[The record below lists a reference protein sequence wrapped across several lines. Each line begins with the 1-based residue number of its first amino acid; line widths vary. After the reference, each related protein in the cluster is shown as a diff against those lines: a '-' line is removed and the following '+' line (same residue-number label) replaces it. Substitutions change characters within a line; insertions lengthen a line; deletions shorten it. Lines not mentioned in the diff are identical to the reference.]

1 MKNKLIEFDK
11 TEKENFEFLIGTDE
25 AGRGPG
31 AGGVYAA
38 AVCFKNFDNQLIT
51 ELNGVNDSKQL
62 TETVREELFDV
73 IKQNCIYSI
82 QFGTVEEIE
91 KYNILRTSLMAM
103 KRACEDVIFQLKCT
117 NIKVIVDGNKLI
129 PMFKYNQKY
138 IVKGDAHSF
147 SIAAASILAKVER
160 DREMTK
166 LSLEFPEYGW
176 DKNKGYLTK
185 EHLEAIDKYG
195 LTKYHRKSFLQ
206 KHFEKCEQLS
216 LF

>member
-1 MKNKLIEFDK
+1 MKNKLVEFDRK
-11 TEKENFEFLIGTDE
+11 EKGDFEFLIGTDE

-38 AVCFKNFDNQLIT
+38 AVCFTDLDNHIIK
-51 ELNGVNDSKQL
+51 ELKDVNDSKQL
-62 TETVREELFDV
+62 SEIVREELYEI
-73 IKQNCIYSI
+73 IKLSCVYSVK
-82 QFGTVEEIE
+82 FGTVEEIE
-91 KYNILRTSLMAM
+91 KYNILRTSLATM
-103 KRACEDVIFQLKCT
+103 KKACEDVISQLKSKD
-117 NIKVIVDGNKLI
+117 IKVIIDGNKLI
-129 PMFKYNQKY
+129 PSFNYPQKF

-160 DREMTK
+160 DREMIR
-166 LSLEFPEYGW
+166 LANEFPQYGW

-195 LTKYHRKSFLQ
+195 LTKWHRKSFLY

>member
-1 MKNKLIEFDK
+1 MKNKLVEFDRK
-11 TEKENFEFLIGTDE
+11 EKGDFEFLIGTDE

-38 AVCFKNFDNQLIT
+38 AVCFTDLDNAIIK
-51 ELNGVNDSKQL
+51 ELKDVNDSKQL
-62 TETVREELFDV
+62 PEAVREELYEV
-73 IKQNCIYSI
+73 IKLSCIYSI

-91 KYNILRTSLMAM
+91 KYNILRTSLATM
-103 KRACEDVIFQLKCT
+103 KKACDDVISQLKSKDV
-117 NIKVIVDGNKLI
+117 KVIIDGNKLI
-129 PMFKYNQKY
+129 PLFNYPQKF

-160 DREMTK
+160 DREMIR
-166 LSLEFPEYGW
+166 LANEFPQYGW

-195 LTKYHRKSFLQ
+195 LTKWHRKSFLY